1 VQDHTY
7 AQQGA
12 EKLWKLVNN
21 EPYVNCLGALTGGQ
35 ALQQVKAGVKVRAVP
50 CRVVALSTGTFP
62 SPPRRRLILSIRRP
76 FT

>member
-50 CRVVALSTGTFP
+50 CRAVLWRCLWVPFP
-62 SPPRRRLILSIRRP
+62 HLPADV
-76 FT
+76 